1 MPGDTL
7 KQACQDKFQE
17 KTTPYEPLKNVETPW
32 ENTVSGHSKKK
43 TDREILRLFE
53 TLQKRWKTKV
63 SEQSGRCVTGEQ
75 AMWTPAARPA
85 ITVTH
90 R

>member
-7 KQACQDKFQE
+7 KQGLACKLQE
-17 KTTPYEPLKNVETPW
+17 NNPLQTPQNVENPW
-32 ENTVSGHSKKK
+32 ENTVSRHSKKK

-63 SEQSGRCVTGEQ
+63 SEQAGSYVTSEE